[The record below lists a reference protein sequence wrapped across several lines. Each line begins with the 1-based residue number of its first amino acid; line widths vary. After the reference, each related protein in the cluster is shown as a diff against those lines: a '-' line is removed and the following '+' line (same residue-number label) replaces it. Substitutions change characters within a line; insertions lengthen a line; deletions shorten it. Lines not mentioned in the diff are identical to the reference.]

1 MDKSGA
7 VARLRG
13 TGRVEDDYGSG
24 AAFAFHFSAWDS
36 PVAARLHLGTEMDSA
51 VRARPLY
58 AVNRLRWQVHAL
70 QRGAG
75 ARRYVVCYLT
85 ESHNDHPRDLGR

>member
-13 TGRVEDDYGSG
+13 TGRVEDDYDYGSG
-24 AAFAFHFSAWDS
+24 AALTFAFHFSAWDS

-58 AVNRLRWQVHAL
+58 AVNGLRWQVHAP

-75 ARRYVVCYLT
+75 ACRICRV
-85 ESHNDHPRDLGR
+85 H